1 MTGAPLAL
9 TYDGR
14 PVAAEPPY
22 GATVIVHRRGPKGLE
37 LLILRRAHIGPD
49 AAREPSC
56 AGDWTWTPP
65 AGARLPSEPVGLCA
79 QRELLDKT
87 GLVLPLRLTEAG
99 SDHWRVFTAEAR
111 PDARVVLSQ
120 EHITYAW
127 VALEVALSRCRPQ
140 QAADQIRVALEPRL
154 APSDLAT
161 AAPPPP
167 CRP

>member
-1 MTGAPLAL
+1 MTGAPMTT
-9 TYDGR
+9 TYDGL

-49 AAREPSC
+49 AASEPSS

-79 QRELLDKT
+79 QRELLEET

-99 SDHWRVFTAEAR
+99 SDHWRVFTAQAR
-111 PDARVVLSQ
+111 PDARVVLSE
-120 EHITYAW
+120 EHLTYAW
-127 VALEVALSRCRPQ
+127 VGLDVALARCRPQ
-140 QAADQIRVALEPRL
+140 LVADQIRAALEPRL
-154 APSDLAT
+154 EPSEV
-161 AAPPPP
+161 AAASGG
-167 CRP
+167 

>member
-1 MTGAPLAL
+1 MTGAPLTT

-22 GATVIVHRRGPKGLE
+22 GAAVIVHRRGPQGLE

-49 AAREPSC
+49 AANEPSS

-79 QRELLDKT
+79 QRELLEET

-99 SDHWRVFTAEAR
+99 SSHWRVFKAEAR
-111 PDARVVLSQ
+111 PDVRIVLSE
-120 EHITYAW
+120 EHDAYEW
-127 VALEVALSRCRPQ
+127 VGLEEALRRCRP
-140 QAADQIRVALEPRL
+140 AAVADQIRVAL
-154 APSDLAT
+154 
-161 AAPPPP
+161 AA
-167 CRP
+167 